1 MVNKEKKLV
10 PRLRFDEFEYNNHW
24 IQKMVGEYY
33 TFKNGLNKG
42 KKYFGHGIPIVNYM
56 DVFKTRRL
64 YTENLKGRVNVS
76 LSEQKNYSVLKG
88 DIFFTRTSETLEE
101 IGYPSV
107 MLDSPEKAV
116 FSGFVLRARPKRID
130 PLDIDFKSY
139 VFYTKSFRNEM
150 IKTSSMSTRALTSG
164 TAIKKMKF
172 KFPENMDEQKQ
183 IGNFFKKIDQMIQL
197 QQSKVNKVKDLKSA
211 YLSEM
216 FPKEEEKYPKK
227 RFEGF
232 TKPWKLTKFNE
243 IAAVERGLT
252 YHPSDIVEKGGVR
265 VLRSSNIDEDTF
277 ITKDDDVF
285 VNENAIN
292 IEFSQ
297 KQNILITSA
306 NGSPHLVGKHA
317 ILEQLETPSVHG
329 GFMLLARTASPYF
342 LNASMSSD
350 WYRKF
355 IRYHVAGGG
364 GSIGNIKK
372 SDLEHQLIYIP
383 SKEEQEKI
391 GQFFKNLDNQISI
404 EEEKLAK
411 LEKLKQAY
419 LNDMFV

>member
-1 MVNKEKKLV
+1 MNKEKLIPK
-10 PRLRFDEFEYNNHW
+10 LRFEGFENNEW
-24 IQKMVGEYY
+24 IPYKL
-33 TFKNGLNKG
+33 KN
-42 KKYFGHGIPIVNYM
+42 IVR
-56 DVFKTRRL
+56 FS
-64 YTENLKGRVNVS
+64 KGRGYSKNDLLEQGSPIILYGRMYTNYEIIIHNVDTYAKPKENTIYS
-76 LSEQKNYSVLKG
+76 EGTEVIVPSSGETAEDIARASFVSKKGIILGGDLNIMHLIEEHNPFFLALSISNGDRKKELIRRAQGSSVVHLYNTDLENAVVYFPTLTEQNK
-88 DIFFTRTSETLEE
+88 
-101 IGYPSV
+101 IGCF
-107 MLDSPEKAV
+107 L
-116 FSGFVLRARPKRID
+116 
-130 PLDIDFKSY
+130 
-139 VFYTKSFRNEM
+139 
-150 IKTSSMSTRALTSG
+150 
-164 TAIKKMKF
+164 
-172 KFPENMDEQKQ
+172 
-183 IGNFFKKIDQMIQL
+183 KKIDEMIQL
-197 QQSKVNKVKDLKSA
+197 QKSKVNKVKDIKSA

-216 FPKEEEKYPKK
+216 FPKEGEKYPKK

-243 IAAVERGLT
+243 IADVERGLT

-419 LNDMFV
+419 LHDMFV

>member
-1 MVNKEKKLV
+1 MSNKNLR
-10 PRLRFDEFEYNNHW
+10 PRLRFYNF
-24 IQKMVGEYY
+24 KY
-33 TFKNGLNKG
+33 TEWFPLKLENVVRFSKG
-42 KKYFGHGIPIVNYM
+42 KGYSKNDLLENGSPIILYGRMYTNYETIIREV
-56 DVFKTRRL
+56 DT
-64 YTENLKGRVNVS
+64 YTNP
-76 LSEQKNYSVLKG
+76 QKNTVYSNGTEVIVPSSG
-88 DIFFTRTSETLEE
+88 ETAEDI
-101 IGYPSV
+101 
-107 MLDSPEKAV
+107 A
-116 FSGFVLRARPKRID
+116 RA
-130 PLDIDFKSY
+130 SY
-139 VFYTKSFRNEM
+139 VSQKGIILAGDLNIMHLIEEHSPLFLTLSISNGDRKKELIKRVQGSSVVHLYNTDLRNV
-150 IKTSSMSTRALTSG
+150 IVY
-164 TAIKKMKF
+164 
-172 KFPENMDEQKQ
+172 FPELTEQNKIGLFFEQ
-183 IGNFFKKIDQMIQL
+183 IDKMIQL
-197 QQSKVNKVKDLKSA
+197 QQSKVNKVKNIKSA

-216 FPKEEEKYPKK
+216 FPKEGEKYPKK

-243 IAAVERGLT
+243 IADVERGLT

>member
-1 MVNKEKKLV
+1 MINEKKLV
-10 PRLRFDEFEYNNHW
+10 PILRFRDFEDSSGW
-24 IQKMVGEYY
+24 IKI
-33 TFKNGLNKG
+33 K
-42 KKYFGHGIPIVNYM
+42 
-56 DVFKTRRL
+56 
-64 YTENLKGRVNVS
+64 
-76 LSEQKNYSVLKG
+76 LSDL
-88 DIFFTRTSETLEE
+88 
-101 IGYPSV
+101 
-107 MLDSPEKAV
+107 
-116 FSGFVLRARPKRID
+116 
-130 PLDIDFKSY
+130 
-139 VFYTKSFRNEM
+139 TKSFQYGLNASAKKYDGVNKYLRITDIDDESRRMLTNN
-150 IKTSSMSTRALTSG
+150 LTSPSINLHNSESFILQEG
-164 TAIKKMKF
+164 DILFARTGASVGKSYIYNPRDGKVYYAGYLIRARIKPEFNYKF
-172 KFPENMDEQKQ
+172 VFYNTLTTNYFNFIKLTSQRSGQPGVNANEYANYEFYIPSLKEQNK
-183 IGNFFKKIDQMIQL
+183 IGCFLKKIDEMIQL
-197 QQSKVNKVKDLKSA
+197 QQSKVNKIKDLKSA

-216 FPKEEEKYPKK
+216 FPKEGEKYPKK

-243 IAAVERGLT
+243 IADIERGLT

>member
-10 PRLRFDEFEYNNHW
+10 PRLRFEEFEYNNHW

-76 LSEQKNYSVLKG
+76 QSEQKNYSVLKG

-197 QQSKVNKVKDLKSA
+197 QQSKVNKVKDIKSA

-216 FPKEEEKYPKK
+216 FPKEGEKYPKK

-232 TKPWKLTKFNE
+232 TDPWKTIKMREVFSTVLSGNRLPKTS
-243 IAAVERGLT
+243 L
-252 YHPSDIVEKGGVR
+252 KGGNIPYILATTENNGVYARIDKETRDYHGNKMKIFNTPSISFSIDNPEAIFLQEENYFTSNIMR
-265 VLRSSNIDEDTF
+265 VLIN
-277 ITKDDDVF
+277 DDLEKEEYIFF
-285 VNENAIN
+285 V
-292 IEFSQ
+292 
-297 KQNILITSA
+297 
-306 NGSPHLVGKHA
+306 
-317 ILEQLETPSVHG
+317 ETLRKATG
-329 GFMLLARTASPYF
+329 GF
-342 LNASMSSD
+342 N
-350 WYRKF
+350 WGVKF
-355 IRYHVAGGG
+355 SGPVVLDLDINVPFNKMEDK
-364 GSIGNIKK
+364 IDNQEIKK
-372 SDLEHQLIYIP
+372 
-383 SKEEQEKI
+383 I
-391 GQFFKNLDNQISI
+391 GLFINELD
-404 EEEKLAK
+404 EAEKLEKSKLEK

>member
-1 MVNKEKKLV
+1 MSKEKLV
-10 PRLRFDEFEYNNHW
+10 PKL
-24 IQKMVGEYY
+24 
-33 TFKNGLNKG
+33 
-42 KKYFGHGIPIVNYM
+42 
-56 DVFKTRRL
+56 
-64 YTENLKGRVNVS
+64 
-76 LSEQKNYSVLKG
+76 
-88 DIFFTRTSETLEE
+88 
-101 IGYPSV
+101 
-107 MLDSPEKAV
+107 
-116 FSGFVLRARPKRID
+116 
-130 PLDIDFKSY
+130 
-139 VFYTKSFRNEM
+139 
-150 IKTSSMSTRALTSG
+150 
-164 TAIKKMKF
+164 
-172 KFPENMDEQKQ
+172 
-183 IGNFFKKIDQMIQL
+183 
-197 QQSKVNKVKDLKSA
+197 
-211 YLSEM
+211 
-216 FPKEEEKYPKK
+216 

-243 IAAVERGLT
+243 IADVERGLT

-265 VLRSSNIDEDTF
+265 VLRSSNIDEDRF

-391 GQFFKNLDNQISI
+391 GSFFKKIDEMIQLQQSKVNKVKDIKSAYLSEMFPKEGEKYPKKRFEGFTEPWKLTKFMEIAEVERGLTYHPTDIVEKGGVRVLRSSNIYEDTFITKDDDVFVNENAINIEFSNEKNILITSANGSSRLVGKHAILEQLDTPSVHGGFMLLVRTARPYFLNASMSSDWYRKFIRYNVAGGGGSIGNIKKSDLEHQLIYIPSKEEQEKIGQFFKNLDNQISI
-404 EEEKLAK
+404 EEEKLRK
-411 LEKLKQAY
+411 LRKLKQAY

>member
-10 PRLRFDEFEYNNHW
+10 PRLRFEEFEYNNHW

-64 YTENLKGRVNVS
+64 YKENLKGRVNVS
-76 LSEQKNYSVLKG
+76 QSEQKNYSVLKG

-183 IGNFFKKIDQMIQL
+183 IGNFFKKIDEMIQL
-197 QQSKVNKVKDLKSA
+197 QQSKVNKVKDIKSA

-216 FPKEEEKYPKK
+216 FPKEGEKYPKR

-232 TKPWKLTKFNE
+232 QGVWKKVRLEQVLNQSGSGGTPRTTREEYYGGDIPFLG
-243 IAAVERGLT
+243 I
-252 YHPSDIVEKGGVR
+252 SDITNSNGYIFNTEK
-265 VLRSSNIDEDTF
+265 T
-277 ITKDDDVF
+277 ITIKGL
-285 VNENAIN
+285 NN
-292 IEFSQ
+292 
-297 KQNILITSA
+297 SA
-306 NGSPHLVGKHA
+306 AWIVPKESISLAMYASVGKVA
-317 ILEQLETPSVHG
+317 ILKIKSATSQAFYNMVINNQPTRDYVYQYLVKMEAENMWDRIISTGTQ
-329 GFMLLARTASPYF
+329 AN
-342 LNASMSSD
+342 LNAEKV
-350 WYRKF
+350 R
-355 IRYHVAGGG
+355 
-364 GSIGNIKK
+364 N
-372 SDLEHQLIYIP
+372 LIIP
-383 SKEEQEKI
+383 MPIDIVEQEKI
-391 GQFFKNLDNQISI
+391 GKFFKNIDNQIYI
-404 EEEKLAK
+404 EEEKLSK